1 MFSSSNALGY
11 ISFTSCPLLA
21 CVCGRLCVLV
31 SRGALGVFVCG
42 LILYS
47 AVRPPTCWATGPEVD
62 CRIQVDQWSLGQ
74 HTTDRAPRPALSG
87 LCCLLLA
94 ATAACPSVG
103 SVWFACLH
111 VACMFA
117 CGMVVESLMWWWCS
131 RGLRWSAWQH
141 ACMQQMPWTLQHCA
155 ALLRCLAA
163 AFGAVATVLYLTTT
177 HKGN

>member
-103 SVWFACLH
+103 SVWFARSLH
-111 VACMFA
+111 VCLWDGCGEPDVVVVQQGVAVVSMAACM
-117 CGMVVESLMWWWCS
+117 
-131 RGLRWSAWQH
+131 H
-141 ACMQQMPWTLQHCA
+141 AADAVDFA
-155 ALLRCLAA
+155 ALCSTPALSGCCIWRRRNRVVPHHNPQ
-163 AFGAVATVLYLTTT
+163 GKLTD
-177 HKGN
+177 